1 MATATAVRARR
12 APAPAR
18 PTAPRRAPLVV
29 VQRAAR
35 RPRLST
41 RRIVAMA
48 LCFLVGS
55 MLLVGV
61 AQAYLTQGQV
71 RLARIEQQLN
81 DAQARNHD
89 LQLQVAQLEDPARV
103 IGKAQAQGLNA
114 PSQVTA
120 LPLVG
125 STGAGSAVQ
134 GR

>member
-1 MATATAVRARR
+1 
-12 APAPAR
+12 
-18 PTAPRRAPLVV
+18 
-29 VQRAAR
+29 
-35 RPRLST
+35 
-41 RRIVAMA
+41 MA

-55 MLLVGV
+55 MLVVGV

-81 DAQARNHD
+81 GAQARNHD
-89 LQLQVAQLEDPARV
+89 LQLQVAQLENPARV
-103 IGKAQAQGLNA
+103 IGKAQAQGLAA

-125 STGAGSAVQ
+125 STGAGGAGT